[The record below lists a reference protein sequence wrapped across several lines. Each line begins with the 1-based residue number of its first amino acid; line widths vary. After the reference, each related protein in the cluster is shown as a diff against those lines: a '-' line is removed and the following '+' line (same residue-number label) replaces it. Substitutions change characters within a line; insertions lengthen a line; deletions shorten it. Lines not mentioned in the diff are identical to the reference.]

1 MEISSLK
8 SLSDNYAGI
17 NVQTE
22 RGVRA
27 LVWHMNTSFVPSLRD
42 FDQNFCSKL
51 RYF

>member
-22 RGVRA
+22 GGGGGKGIGVAYEHFLCPLSVR
-27 LVWHMNTSFVPSLRD
+27 F
-42 FDQNFCSKL
+42 
-51 RYF
+51 

>member
-22 RGVRA
+22 GGGGGGKGIGVAYEHFLCPLSVRF
-27 LVWHMNTSFVPSLRD
+27 WP
-42 FDQNFCSKL
+42 KL
-51 RYF
+51 LL

>member
-22 RGVRA
+22 GGGGKGIGVAYEHFLCLLSVRF
-27 LVWHMNTSFVPSLRD
+27 WP
-42 FDQNFCSKL
+42 KL
-51 RYF
+51 LI